1 MKGENDMPHVNIKCY
16 PGKTEEQKRKL
27 AEKITEDIM
36 EIMEAGEEGI
46 SIVIEEIP
54 EEKWENIVWKK
65 EISNKREMLYK
76 APGYSFE

>member
-1 MKGENDMPHVNIKCY
+1 MPHVNIKCY

-54 EEKWENIVWKK
+54 EEEWENIVWKK

-76 APGYSFE
+76 VPGYSFE

>member
-1 MKGENDMPHVNIKCY
+1 MPHVNIKCY

-27 AEKITEDIM
+27 AEKIT
-36 EIMEAGEEGI
+36 GEEGI

>member
-1 MKGENDMPHVNIKCY
+1 MPHVNIKCY

-27 AEKITEDIM
+27 AEKKTEAII

-46 SIVIEEIP
+46 SIVIEKIP

>member
-1 MKGENDMPHVNIKCY
+1 MPHVNIKCY